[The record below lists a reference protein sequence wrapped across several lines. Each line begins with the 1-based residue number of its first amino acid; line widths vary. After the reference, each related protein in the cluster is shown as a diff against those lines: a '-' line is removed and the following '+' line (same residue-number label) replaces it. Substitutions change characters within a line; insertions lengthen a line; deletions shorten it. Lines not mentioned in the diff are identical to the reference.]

1 MGRYAFLLIFAPL
14 PSLFFFCIYFLLLS
28 FFPFWNPVS
37 PLLDRLYFHHL
48 NRRFCSS
55 SNITLLKMSCL
66 NFTPLNCF
74 CERRKSFLVRFTLVA
89 VIWVLLTSIFV
100 VYIKHFLDI
109 FGLRETFCFVCITL
123 LMGFKLFLKLIK
135 RSGAVNYFVLWS
147 MQCIA
152 GFGC

>member
-1 MGRYAFLLIFAPL
+1 MGRYVFLLIFAPF
-14 PSLFFFCIYFLLLS
+14 PSLFFFFCIYFLLLS

-48 NRRFCSS
+48 NKRFCSS

-100 VYIKHFLDI
+100 AYITNFLDI
-109 FGLRETFCFVCITL
+109 FGLRETFCCLYYTFFGYIWFEGNILFCLYYSFDGISTF
-123 LMGFKLFLKLIK
+123 FK
-135 RSGAVNYFVLWS
+135 VNQV
-147 MQCIA
+147 
-152 GFGC
+152 